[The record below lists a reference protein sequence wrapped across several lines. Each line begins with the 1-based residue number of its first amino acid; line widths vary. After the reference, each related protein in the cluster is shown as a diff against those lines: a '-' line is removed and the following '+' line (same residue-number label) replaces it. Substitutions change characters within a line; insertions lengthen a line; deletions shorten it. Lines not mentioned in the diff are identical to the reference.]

1 MGDCADDKE
10 CGRNKNSQTIINI
23 QDYNNVVQ
31 SLKDSQINKCN
42 ILDSNEHLQANH
54 QKLVNII
61 AKRNTQKDSQSKDS
75 ENLADNMDAISQKSI
90 KSILSENNKNITNSV
105 VID

>member
-1 MGDCADDKE
+1 
-10 CGRNKNSQTIINI
+10 
-23 QDYNNVVQ
+23 
-31 SLKDSQINKCN
+31 
-42 ILDSNEHLQANH
+42 LQANH

-75 ENLADNMDAISQKSI
+75 ENLADNMDAISQKSV

-105 VID
+105 VIDSLNSNGKTNTITD